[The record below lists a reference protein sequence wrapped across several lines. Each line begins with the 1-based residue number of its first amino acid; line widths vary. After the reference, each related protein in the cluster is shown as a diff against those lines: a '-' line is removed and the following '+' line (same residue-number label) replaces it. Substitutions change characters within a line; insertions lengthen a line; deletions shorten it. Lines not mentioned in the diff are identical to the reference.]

1 VTDELLDED
10 GEADEEVKALL
21 RADLW

>member
-10 GEADEEVKALL
+10 GEADEEVNALL